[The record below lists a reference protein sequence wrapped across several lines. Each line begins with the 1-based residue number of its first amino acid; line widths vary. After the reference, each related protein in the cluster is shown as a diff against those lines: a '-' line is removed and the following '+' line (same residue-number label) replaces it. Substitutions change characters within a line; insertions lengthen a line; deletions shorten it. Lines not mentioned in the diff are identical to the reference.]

1 MNKLQIFKLKTIIMT
16 IDKNWLILGNFI
28 NLEQIQQQA
37 RVLLN
42 YFSIFS
48 TPIFIDIFGCILSGF
63 AMFSHDRNRKFFI
76 AYLMPRKRDFVFSLR
91 LLMKFQPGESTAK
104 HKIFFTL
111 T

>member
-42 YFSIFS
+42 DFSIFS

-63 AMFSHDRNRKFFI
+63 AMILCFRFD
-76 AYLMPRKRDFVFSLR
+76 YW
-91 LLMKFQPGESTAK
+91 
-104 HKIFFTL
+104 
-111 T
+111 

>member
-42 YFSIFS
+42 DFSIFS
-48 TPIFIDIFGCILSGF
+48 TPFFYRYIRLYFIWIC
-63 AMFSHDRNRKFFI
+63 
-76 AYLMPRKRDFVFSLR
+76 YDFVFSLR
-91 LLMKFQPGESTAK
+91 LLVKLQPGENTAK

-111 T
+111 K